1 MDNYPPGAKYDPRA
15 PWNQP
20 DPSEYTIADITI
32 ESGMLVVHLDWEP
45 FDENMPRRVELW
57 DDDLFP
63 IIDKKI
69 Y

>member
-1 MDNYPPGAKYDPRA
+1 MDNYPAGAKYDSDA

-20 DPSEYTIADITI
+20 DPSEYEIADVTLENGMIII
-32 ESGMLVVHLDWEP
+32 ELHWTP
-45 FDENMPRRVELW
+45 FDEDLPRRVEIW

-63 IIDKKI
+63 IIDNKI